1 MRCSE
6 LSVIKIN
13 AFPVVNV
20 KKYVQWMLM
29 LRIIHESVK
38 MEQNVFYA
46 LSARKVV
53 LKVHYKIEIYA
64 IGIYPICVYEQQG
77 NSTFVSVRH
86 THFKAK
92 IGVPPFPFTVG
103 VE

>member
-1 MRCSE
+1 
-6 LSVIKIN
+6 
-13 AFPVVNV
+13 
-20 KKYVQWMLM
+20 
-29 LRIIHESVK
+29 

-46 LSARKVV
+46 LSAKKVV

-64 IGIYPICVYEQQG
+64 IGIYPIYLYEQQG
-77 NSTFVSVRH
+77 NSTFVSARH

-92 IGVPPFPFTVG
+92 IGVPPFPCTVG

>member
-1 MRCSE
+1 
-6 LSVIKIN
+6 
-13 AFPVVNV
+13 
-20 KKYVQWMLM
+20 
-29 LRIIHESVK
+29 

-53 LKVHYKIEIYA
+53 LKVHYKIKIYA
-64 IGIYPICVYEQQG
+64 IGIYPICLYEQQG

-92 IGVPPFPFTVG
+92 IGVPPFPCTVG
-103 VE
+103 VNRLFIGEPSHVECGSVDEITQVKR